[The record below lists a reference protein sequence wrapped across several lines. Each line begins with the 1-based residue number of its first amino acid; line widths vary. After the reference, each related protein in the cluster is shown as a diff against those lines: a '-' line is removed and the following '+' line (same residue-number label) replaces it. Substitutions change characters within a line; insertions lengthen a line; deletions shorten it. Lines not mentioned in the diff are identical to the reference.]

1 MAWSLT
7 NAFEKAFGRP
17 LTADEVIQGAANST
31 RDAIKVEA
39 TSTSAD
45 AVALTSLVAQK
56 AAMPLVISGST
67 VTRPSDTNVYASG
80 DLVANSTTAGSVTPI
95 TFASAVLA
103 AGGCVRVERAR
114 IFKSGTSTTNASFR
128 LHLFSATPSTI
139 ANGDN
144 AAFLTARTGYVGAL
158 DVTID
163 RAFSDG
169 AHGAGV
175 SLTGSPMTI
184 TIASGTTLYG
194 LLEARGAYTP
204 ASAETINAVL
214 ETYRF

>member
-17 LTADEVIQGAANST
+17 LTADEVIQGAVNST
-31 RDAIKVEA
+31 KDAIKVEA
-39 TSTSAD
+39 TSTGAD

-56 AAMPLVISGST
+56 AAMPAIVTGST
-67 VTRPSDTNVYASG
+67 VTRPADTTAYASG

-95 TFASAVLA
+95 SFASVVLA
-103 AGGCVRVERAR
+103 ATGCVRVERVR
-114 IFKSGTSTTNASFR
+114 LFKTGTSTTNASFR
-128 LHLFSATPSTI
+128 LHLFNATPSTI

-144 AAFLTARTGYVGAL
+144 AAFLTSGTGYVGAL

-169 AHGAGV
+169 AHGAGI
-175 SLTGSPMTI
+175 SLTGSPMTL
-184 TIASGTTLYG
+184 TIPSGTTLYG

-204 ASAETINAVL
+204 ASAEVITAVL
-214 ETYRF
+214 EVYRF